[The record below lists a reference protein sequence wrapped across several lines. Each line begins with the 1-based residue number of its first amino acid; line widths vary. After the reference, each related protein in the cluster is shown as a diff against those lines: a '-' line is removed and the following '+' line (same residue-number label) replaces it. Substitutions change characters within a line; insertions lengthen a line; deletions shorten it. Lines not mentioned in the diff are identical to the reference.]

1 MNSRDAS
8 FFCVNFCKIFPVMQF
23 DVVLL
28 IIFNCEIVSVNLGV
42 DFVPSSCLKQ
52 ILCAPIIF
60 LLLFFPVELC

>member
-8 FFCVNFCKIFPVMQF
+8 FCVNFCNIFPVMQF

-42 DFVPSSCLKQ
+42 DFVPFNCLKNNV
-52 ILCAPIIF
+52 LPLFFCS
-60 LLLFFPVELC
+60 LFFPVELC